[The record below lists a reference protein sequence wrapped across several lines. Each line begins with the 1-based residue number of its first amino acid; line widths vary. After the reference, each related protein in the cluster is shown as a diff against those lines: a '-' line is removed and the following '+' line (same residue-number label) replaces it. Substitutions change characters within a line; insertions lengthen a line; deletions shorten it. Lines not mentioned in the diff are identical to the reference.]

1 MNALK
6 IRLIGELIEREGGY
20 VNDPTDRGGETMYGI
35 TKAVARDFGFT
46 CAMYDLPYQT
56 AFLIYEQQYWTP
68 LKLSDVSKLSET
80 LTVQLFDFAVNSG
93 VLSAGKALQKALNVL
108 NKCQSLYPDLIAD
121 GITGSRTIKAL
132 NSYAAAR
139 KNNGLNILVG
149 AVRGQRISFC
159 IDIAANDESQEKYT
173 YGWLHRVVNL

>member
-6 IRLIGELIEREGGY
+6 IRLIGELIKREGGY

-35 TKAVARDFGFT
+35 TKAVARNYGYSA
-46 CAMYDLPYQT
+46 AMVDLPYHT
-56 AFLIYEQQYWTP
+56 AFLIHEQRYWAP
-68 LKLSDVSKLSET
+68 LKLSGVSQLSEA
-80 LTVQLFDFAVNSG
+80 LTEQLFDFAVNSG
-93 VLSAGKALQKALNVL
+93 VLNAGKALQKALNVL
-108 NKCQSLYPDLIAD
+108 NKCQTLYPDLVVD

-139 KNNGLNILVG
+139 KNDGLNVLTR
-149 AVRGQRISFC
+149 AVSGQRISFL

>member
-6 IRLIGELIEREGGY
+6 IRLIGELIKREGGY
-20 VNDPTDRGGETMYGI
+20 INDPTDRGGETMYGI
-35 TKAVARDFGFT
+35 TKTVARDFGYT
-46 CAMYDLPYQT
+46 GAMIDLPYHT
-56 AFLIYEQQYWTP
+56 AFLIYEQRYWAP
-68 LKLSDVSKLSET
+68 LKLSNVSKLSET
-80 LTVQLFDFAVNSG
+80 LTEQLFDFAVNSG
-93 VLSAGKALQKALNVL
+93 VLSAGQALQKALNVL
-108 NKCQSLYPDLIAD
+108 NKCQTLYADLEVD
-121 GITGSRTIKAL
+121 GITGSRTITAL

-139 KNNGLNILVG
+139 KNDGLNVLVG

>member
-93 VLSAGKALQKALNVL
+93 VLSAGRHYKK
-108 NKCQSLYPDLIAD
+108 
-121 GITGSRTIKAL
+121 R
-132 NSYAAAR
+132 
-139 KNNGLNILVG
+139 
-149 AVRGQRISFC
+149 
-159 IDIAANDESQEKYT
+159 
-173 YGWLHRVVNL
+173 

>member
-6 IRLIGELIEREGGY
+6 IRLIGELIKREGGY

-35 TKAVARDFGFT
+35 TKTIARDFGYT
-46 CAMYDLPYQT
+46 GAMIDLPYHT
-56 AFLIYEQQYWTP
+56 AFLIYEQRYWTP
-68 LKLSDVSKLSET
+68 LKLSNVCKLSET

-93 VLSAGKALQKALNVL
+93 VLSTGKALQKALNVL
-108 NKCQSLYPDLIAD
+108 NKCQTLYADLEVD
-121 GITGSRTIKAL
+121 GITGSRTITAL
-132 NSYAAAR
+132 NCYAAAR
-139 KNNGLNILVG
+139 KNDGLNILVG

-159 IDIAANDESQEKYT
+159 IDIAANDESQEKFT